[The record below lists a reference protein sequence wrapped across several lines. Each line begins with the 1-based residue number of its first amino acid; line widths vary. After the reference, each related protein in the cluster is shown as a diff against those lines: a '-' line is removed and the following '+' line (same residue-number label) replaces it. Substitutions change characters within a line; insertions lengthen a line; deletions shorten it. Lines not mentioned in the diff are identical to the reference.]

1 MATLTGQ
8 KVKDAYQSLLKLESG
23 TLTTSNKIVED
34 GAGNDSALSL
44 STTDVQVNG
53 TLNFGIAP
61 NASTTELTVLL
72 VDGSTGDVVSRE
84 LDASAFSGG
93 SVSVASPIVL
103 SSGDVTIDD
112 AGNLSA
118 LTLATAASDDKFL
131 IWDESASV
139 WKQISYSQIGG
150 SAGGGT
156 TNMLVARAKA
166 ISPVTSGSFSTVT
179 FNDVADVPGA
189 ADSIFIGQGQN
200 YLAIEST
207 TLSNDTISALEAGTY
222 HIDVSICYTVG
233 TNNTVITGR
242 IYDLT
247 GAASLISSV
256 ETVGVGEHVMS
267 YFHVVTIDSA
277 NRYQLQVQ
285 SSNGETA
292 LCNKTQVTITK
303 LL

>member
-53 TLNFGIAP
+53 TLNFGVAP

-118 LTLATAASDDKFL
+118 LTLSTAASDDKFL

-156 TNMLVARAKA
+156 TNMLVARGKA
-166 ISPVTSGSFSTVT
+166 ISPVASGSFSTVT

-189 ADSIFIGQGQN
+189 TDSIFVGQGQN
-200 YLAIEST
+200 YFVIEST
-207 TLSNDTISALEAGTY
+207 TLSNDTITALEAGTY
-222 HIDVSICYTVG
+222 HIDVSICFTAGTGSTTVTGKIYDVTNSADLVTSIDSIGVG
-233 TNNTVITGR
+233 T
-242 IYDLT
+242 
-247 GAASLISSV
+247 
-256 ETVGVGEHVMS
+256 HMMS
-267 YFHVVTIDSA
+267 YFHVVTVDSA
-277 NRYQLQVQ
+277 TRYQLQVQ
-285 SSNGETA
+285 ASNGEVS